1 MVHKCFF
8 ENAFIPFESSC
19 KRTVYY
25 LIFIYHEITYK
36 YECGRYLVWIFV
48 KLKYSHSKCA
58 PLHACRL
65 WPMWGAVRTS
75 NTPNQTRIWHW
86 PETIFIHS
94 RLWIEHVM
102 GLCCTCLVRTLD
114 VGGKKP
120 IVLRSTQWDTLSCE
134 IITTYIWFAN
144 RSLARSLGERQTCAI
159 H

>member
-1 MVHKCFF
+1 MNVVGIWCGYLWNWNIHTP
-8 ENAFIPFESSC
+8 NALLC
-19 KRTVYY
+19 MHNV
-25 LIFIYHEITYK
+25 
-36 YECGRYLVWIFV
+36 
-48 KLKYSHSKCA
+48 
-58 PLHACRL
+58 CRL

-144 RSLARSLGERQTCAI
+144 RSFARSLGERKTCAI
-159 H
+159 HWQNHLIEIHCNRFGQNGCNSNKCVGPAGFCSLC